1 MLLHYTNKN
10 SYKPSHMP
18 GCKSYAHGAKHNM
31 YYSLMAVT
39 SWKKLTLPLV
49 CLLQPSQT
57 GR

>member
-1 MLLHYTNKN
+1 MLLHYTNKY

-49 CLLQPSQT
+49 CLL
-57 GR
+57 